1 MGKKKII
8 AILLLFAQAWLH
20 AQSNEIS
27 MDVRLVED
35 HRLFIQQ
42 EIVFYNRSEVPL
54 DSIFLLNWANAYK
67 DRNTPLAKRL
77 LEDYN
82 KKFYFSKKSDRGYSK
97 VNHVLCNE
105 QKVTFGEVE
114 KKQDLIWI
122 QLKEPLEPGASVNLK
137 LSYEVKVPSDR
148 FTQYGHDGVNYNLR
162 YWYITPA
169 VFNGQWNLYS
179 NLNMDD
185 YFMEPT
191 NYDIRFQ
198 VPMGFTLHS
207 NLRAEAEIRE
217 NDVIYTMKEKGQL
230 EVEVN
235 IQYQNDFST
244 YQLRDLDVQTNLKS
258 KNLTENLKGDVLQ
271 RQIDFIENYL
281 GDFPYEKILVN
292 RTTYL
297 KNPVYGFNQLPKKMN
312 PFSDIFEWDIKMF
325 KAMTERF
332 IDNTILVN
340 ERTEYWLPDGIQI
353 YLMMEYVSHYY
364 PEVKAI
370 GNVSKKWGIRRY
382 SLAQLDFNG
391 KYPFVLQFTTRK
403 VLDQSLNT
411 RSDSLSNLNLKL
423 VNRYKSGLGLRYLE
437 TYLQDSIVKNSL
449 KEYYRDHSTKFSHP
463 RDFENLVKQKTDKDL
478 GWFFDDYVNTT
489 KKIDY
494 TIKKTEI
501 KGDSVEVVLKNKTG
515 YSAPLTIY
523 GIDKK
528 QVKFKKWLEA
538 IPDQDTIMLSRQGI
552 DRLSLNYEFL
562 YPENNLRDNW
572 KKLNPSLFNKPL
584 RFRFYRDIEDPY
596 YNQVFYKPYFNY
608 NFYDGVILGPTI
620 YNQALF
626 KKTWL
631 FSITPVYGFKSNS
644 LLGTFSLAYEYL
656 PETTPVYRY
665 RTGLFAS
672 RFHYDNDLA
681 VNKFTPFFRIDFK
694 RNSLRDVGGKSLIT
708 RLVSVDKELPPGA
721 EPNETFKYNVLNF
734 RYGYSRPDIINDLR
748 YFTDLQFER
757 DFSKFSVDVRYR
769 KLTRFNRHYDLRLFF
784 GTFFHNE
791 TETDFFSFA
800 LDRPSDYMFDLAYL
814 GRSEDSGFLSQQ
826 TIIAEGGFKT
836 IFPEQFANQW
846 MLTTNASVSIWR
858 WVEVY
863 ADAGFFKNRNDTSQF
878 RYDSGIRLNFVPNFL
893 EVYFPIQS
901 SLGFEPGFSDYASR
915 IRFVVTIDFERVYNL
930 VKRGFY

>member
-1 MGKKKII
+1 
-8 AILLLFAQAWLH
+8 
-20 AQSNEIS
+20 
-27 MDVRLVED
+27 MDVRLIDDQRV
-35 HRLFIQQ
+35 LIKQ
-42 EIVFYNRSEVPL
+42 EIVFYNTSETPL
-54 DSIFLLNWANAYK
+54 DSIYLLNWANAYK

-82 KKFYFSKKSDRGYSK
+82 KSFYFSKKSDRGYSK
-97 VNHVLCNE
+97 VNRLLCN
-105 QKVTFGEVE
+105 QQNVHFGEVE
-114 KKQDLIWI
+114 DKQDLIWI
-122 QLKEPLEPGASVNLK
+122 ELKEPLQPGASVVLD
-137 LSYEVKVPSDR
+137 LDYEVKVPSDR
-148 FTQYGHDGVNYNLR
+148 FTRYGHDGVNYNLR

-191 NYDIRFQ
+191 DYELQFQ
-198 VPMGFTLHS
+198 IPIGFTLHS
-207 NLRAEAEIRE
+207 NLHAEANITE
-217 NDVIYTMKEKGQL
+217 NHVTYSMKEKGQL

-244 YQLRDLDVQTNLKS
+244 YQLRDMEVQTNLKS

-271 RQIDFIENYL
+271 RQIDFIESYL

-297 KNPVYGFNQLPKKMN
+297 KNPVYGFNQLPKSMN

-325 KAMTERF
+325 KALSERF

-340 ERTEYWLPDGIQI
+340 DRTEYWLPDGIQI
-353 YLMMEYVSHYY
+353 YLMMEYVSRYY

-370 GNVSKKWGIRRY
+370 GNVSKKWGIRKY
-382 SLAQLDFNG
+382 SIAQLDFNG

-403 VLDQSLNT
+403 VLDQSLST

-449 KEYYRDHSTKFSHP
+449 KEYYRDHSTKFSHAG
-463 RDFENLVKQKTDKDL
+463 DFENILKQKTNKDL
-478 GWFFDDYVNTT
+478 SWFFNDYVNTT
-489 KKIDY
+489 RKIDY

-501 KGDSVEVVLKNKTG
+501 RGDSVDVVLKNKTG
-515 YSAPLTIY
+515 YAAPLTIY

-528 QVKFKKWLEA
+528 EVKFKKWLEG
-538 IPDQDTIMLSRQGI
+538 IPDQDTITVSRQGI

-584 RFRFYRDIEDPY
+584 KFRFYRDIEDPY

-608 NFYDGVILGPTI
+608 NFYDGVLLGPTL

-631 FSITPVYGFKSNS
+631 FSVSPVYGFKSNS
-644 LLGTFSLAYEYL
+644 LLGSFSLAYEYL
-656 PETTPVYRY
+656 PEKTPVYRY
-665 RTGLFAS
+665 RAGLFAS
-672 RFHYDNDLA
+672 RFHYDEDLA
-681 VNKFTPFFRIDFK
+681 FTKFTPFLRIDFK

-708 RLVSVDKELPPGA
+708 RLVSVDKELPPDVEA
-721 EPNETFKYNVLNF
+721 DETFQYNVLNF

-748 YFTDLQFER
+748 YFADLQFEK

-800 LDRPSDYMFDLAYL
+800 LDRPSDYMFDLEYL

-836 IFPEQFANQW
+836 IFPDQFANEW
-846 MLTTNASVSIWR
+846 MLTTNASASIWR

-863 ADAGFFKNRNDTSQF
+863 ADAGFFKNRSETAQF

-915 IRFVVTIDFERVYNL
+915 IRFVLTIDIERIYNL

>member
-1 MGKKKII
+1 LGKKKII

>member
-1 MGKKKII
+1 LGKTKII

-20 AQSNEIS
+20 AQSNRIS
-27 MDVRLVED
+27 MDVQVVD
-35 HRLFIQQ
+35 GHRLSIQQ

-77 LEDYN
+77 IEDYN
-82 KKFYFSKKSDRGYSK
+82 RRFYFSKKSDRGYSK
-97 VNHVLCNE
+97 VNRLMCDG
-105 QKVTFGEVE
+105 QRAYFGEVE
-114 KKQDLIWI
+114 EKQDLMWI
-122 QLKEPLEPGASVNLK
+122 QLKEPLKPGASVTLDLN
-137 LSYEVKVPSDR
+137 YEVKVPSDR
-148 FTQYGHDGVNYNLR
+148 FTQYGQDGINYNLR

-191 NYDIRFQ
+191 DYDIQFD
-198 VPMGFTLHS
+198 VPLGFTLHS
-207 NLRAEAEIRE
+207 NLRAEAEIGKNHVR
-217 NDVIYTMKEKGQL
+217 YTMKEQGQL

-235 IQYQNDFST
+235 IQYENDFST
-244 YQLRDLDVQTNLKS
+244 YQLRDLEVQTNLKS

-271 RQIDFIENYL
+271 RQIDFIESYL

-297 KNPVYGFNQLPKKMN
+297 KNPVYGFNQLPKSMN

-325 KAMTERF
+325 KAMSERF

-340 ERTEYWLPDGIQI
+340 DRTEYWLPDGIQI
-353 YLMMEYVSHYY
+353 YLMMEYVSRYY

-382 SLAQLDFNG
+382 SIAQLDFNG

-411 RSDSLSNLNLKL
+411 RSDSLSNLNQKL

-449 KEYYRDHSTKFSHP
+449 KEFYRDHSTKFSHA

-478 GWFFDDYVNTT
+478 SWFFDDYVNTT

-515 YSAPLTIY
+515 FAAPLTIY

-528 QVKFKKWLEA
+528 EVKFKKWLEA
-538 IPDQDTIMLSRQGI
+538 IPDQDTITLSRQGI

-562 YPENNLRDNW
+562 YPEDNLRDNW
-572 KKLNPSLFNKPL
+572 KKLKPSLFNKPL

-608 NFYDGVILGPTI
+608 NFYDGVLLGPTF

-631 FSITPVYGFKSNS
+631 FSASPVYGFKSNS
-644 LLGTFSLAYEYL
+644 LLGAFSLAYEYL
-656 PETTPVYRY
+656 PEKTGVYRY
-665 RTGLFAS
+665 RAGISAS
-672 RFHYDNDLA
+672 RFHYDEDLA
-681 VNKFTPFFRIDFK
+681 FNKIYPFVRIDFK
-694 RNSLRDVGGKSLIT
+694 RNSLRDVGGRSLVA
-708 RLVSVDKELPPGA
+708 RLVSVDKEVPSGVEA
-721 EPNETFKYNVLNF
+721 DESFNYNVLNF
-734 RYGYSRPDIINDLR
+734 RYGYSRPDIISDLR
-748 YFTDLQFER
+748 YFADLQFEK
-757 DFSKFSVDVRYR
+757 DFSKFSLDVRYR

-784 GTFFHNE
+784 GTFFYNE

-800 LDRPSDYMFDLAYL
+800 LDRPSDYLFDLEYL

-836 IFPEQFANQW
+836 IFPEQFANHW
-846 MLTTNASVSIWR
+846 MLTTNVSASVWR

-863 ADAGFFKNRNDTSQF
+863 ADAGFFKNRNETAQF
-878 RYDSGIRLNFVPNFL
+878 RYDSGIRLNFVPNFV

-915 IRFVVTIDFERVYNL
+915 IRFVLTIDIERIYNL

>member
-1 MGKKKII
+1 M
-8 AILLLFAQAWLH
+8 QAWLH
-20 AQSNEIS
+20 GQSNKIT
-27 MDVRLVED
+27 MDAVLIED
-35 HRLFIQQ
+35 HRLLIQQ
-42 EIVFYNRSEVPL
+42 EIVFYNRSDVTL

-67 DRNTPLAKRL
+67 DRNTPLAQRL

-82 KKFYFSKKSDRGYSK
+82 KNFYFSKKSDRGYSR
-97 VNHVLCNE
+97 VNQLLCDKE
-105 QKVTFGEVE
+105 RVEFGEVE
-114 KKQDLIWI
+114 KKQDLIW
-122 QLKEPLEPGASVNLK
+122 LKLNEPLKPGESVVLNMT
-137 LSYEVKVPSDR
+137 YEVKVPSDR
-148 FTQYGHDGVNYNLR
+148 FTRYGHDGTDYNLR

-191 NYDIRFQ
+191 DYEIQFKI
-198 VPMGFTLHS
+198 PLGYTLHS
-207 NLRAEAEIRE
+207 NLHAEAELKE
-217 NDVIYTMKEKGQL
+217 DHVSYSMKEQAQL

-235 IQYQNDFST
+235 IQYQNNFST
-244 YQLRDLDVQTNLKS
+244 YELRDLEVQTNLRS

-271 RQIDFIENYL
+271 RQIDFIESYL
-281 GDFPYEKILVN
+281 GAFPYDKILVN

-297 KNPVYGFNQLPKKMN
+297 KSPVYGFNQLPKSMN

-353 YLMMEYVSHYY
+353 YLMMEYVSRYY

-370 GNVSKKWGIRRY
+370 GKVSNKWGIRKY
-382 SLAQLDFNG
+382 SIAQLDFNG

-403 VLDQSLNT
+403 VLDQSLIT

-423 VNRYKSGLGLRYLE
+423 VNRYKSGLGLRYLD
-437 TYLQDSIVKNSL
+437 TYLQDSILRNSL
-449 KEYYRDHSTKFSHP
+449 KEYYKSYSTKFSHTG
-463 RDFENLVKQKTDKDL
+463 DFESILKSKTDKDL
-478 GWFFDDYVNTT
+478 DWFFEDYVRTK

-494 TIKKTEI
+494 TIRKTEI
-501 KGDSVEVVLKNKTG
+501 KGDSLQVVLRNKTG
-515 YSAPLTIY
+515 YAAPLALY
-523 GIDKK
+523 GIEKK
-528 QVKFKKWLEA
+528 EVKFKKWFEG
-538 IPDQDTIMLSRQGI
+538 ISDQDTITLSRKGI

-584 RFRFYRDIEDPY
+584 RIRFYRDIEDPY
-596 YNQVFYKPYFNY
+596 YNQVFWKPYLNY
-608 NFYDGVILGPTI
+608 NFYDGVLLGPTF

-631 FSITPVYGFKSNS
+631 FTVTPVYGFKSNS
-644 LLGTFSLAYEYL
+644 LLGSFSLAYEHL
-656 PETTPVYRY
+656 PEETSVYRY
-665 RTGLFAS
+665 RAGLFGS
-672 RFHYDNDLA
+672 RFHYDEDLA
-681 VNKFTPFFRIDFK
+681 FNKISPYLRIDFK
-694 RNSLRDVGGKSLIT
+694 RNSLRDVGGKSLLT
-708 RLVSVDKELPPGA
+708 RVVSVDKELPPGV
-721 EPNETFKYNVLNF
+721 EEDETFKYNVLNF
-734 RYGYSRPDIINDLR
+734 RYAYSRPDIINDLR
-748 YFTDLQFER
+748 YFADLQFEG

-800 LDRPSDYMFDLAYL
+800 LDRPSDYMFDLEYL
-814 GRSEDSGFLSQQ
+814 GRSEASGFLSQQ

-836 IFPEQFANQW
+836 IFPDQYANQW
-846 MLTTNASVSIWR
+846 MLTSNASVSIWR

-863 ADAGFFKNRNDTSQF
+863 ADAGFLKSRNENARF

-915 IRFVVTIDFERVYNL
+915 IRFVLTIDIERIYNL

>member
-1 MGKKKII
+1 
-8 AILLLFAQAWLH
+8 
-20 AQSNEIS
+20 
-27 MDVRLVED
+27 MDARLIED
-35 HRLFIQQ
+35 HRILIQQ
-42 EIVFYNRSEVPL
+42 EIVFYNRSETPL
-54 DSIFLLNWANAYK
+54 DSIYLLNWANAYK
-67 DRNTPLAKRL
+67 DRNTPLAQRL

-82 KKFYFSKKSDRGYSK
+82 RSFYFSKKSDRGYSK
-97 VNHVLCNE
+97 VNRLLCN
-105 QKVTFGEVE
+105 QQSVSFGEVE
-114 KKQDLIWI
+114 DKQDIIWI
-122 QLKEPLEPGASVNLK
+122 KLKEPLEPGASVVLD
-137 LSYEVKVPSDR
+137 LDYEVKVPNDR
-148 FTQYGHDGVNYNLR
+148 FTRYGHDGINYNLR

-191 NYDIRFQ
+191 DYELQFQ
-198 VPMGFTLHS
+198 IPIGFTLHS
-207 NLRAEAEIRE
+207 NLLTEA
-217 NDVIYTMKEKGQL
+217 VIGEDHVDYIMKEKGQL

-244 YQLRDLDVQTNLKS
+244 YQLRDLEVQTNLKS

-292 RTTYL
+292 RTTYQ
-297 KNPVYGFNQLPKKMN
+297 KNPVYGFNQLPKSMT

-325 KAMTERF
+325 KAMSERF

-340 ERTEYWLPDGIQI
+340 DRTENWLPDGIQI

-382 SLAQLDFNG
+382 SIAQLDFNG

-403 VLDQSLNT
+403 VLDQSLST

-423 VNRYKSGLGLRYLE
+423 VNRYKAGLGLRYLE
-437 TYLQDSIVKNSL
+437 TYLQDSILKKSL
-449 KEYYRDHSTKFSHP
+449 KEYYHDHNTKLSHT
-463 RDFENLVKQKTDKDL
+463 RDFENLVKNKTDKDL
-478 GWFFDDYVNTT
+478 NWFFDDYVNTT

-501 KGDSVEVVLKNKTG
+501 KGDSVEVVLKNRTG

-528 QVKFKKWLEA
+528 EVKFKKWLEG
-538 IPDQDTIMLSRQGI
+538 IPDQDTITLSRQGI

-562 YPENNLRDNW
+562 YPENNLRNNW

-608 NFYDGVILGPTI
+608 NFYDGVLLGPTF

-626 KKTWL
+626 KKTLL
-631 FSITPVYGFKSNS
+631 FSASPVYGFKSNS
-644 LLGTFSLAYEYL
+644 LLGSFSMAFEHL
-656 PETTPVYRY
+656 PEETGVYRY
-665 RTGLFAS
+665 RAGISAS

-681 VNKFTPFFRIDFK
+681 FNKIYPFVRIDFK
-694 RNSLRDVGGKSLIT
+694 RNSLRDVGGRFLVA
-708 RLVSVDKELPPGA
+708 RVVSVDKELPPDA
-721 EPNETFKYNVLNF
+721 VPDETFKYNVFNL
-734 RYGYSRPDIINDLR
+734 RYGYSRPDIIKDLR
-748 YFTDLQFER
+748 YFADLQFEK
-757 DFSKFSVDVRYR
+757 DFSKFSLDVRYR
-769 KLTRFNRHYDLRLFF
+769 KLTRLNRHYDLRLFF

-800 LDRPSDYMFDLAYL
+800 LDRPSDYMFDLEYL

-836 IFPEQFANQW
+836 IFPDQFANEW
-846 MLTTNASVSIWR
+846 MLTTNASASVWR

-863 ADAGFFKNRNDTSQF
+863 ADAGFFKNRNETAQF

-915 IRFVVTIDFERVYNL
+915 IRFVLTIDIERIYNL